1 MGLTSY
7 IKASVSWQRIG
18 CAKAAVPWSGGHIP
32 VPVSLSGGMTFWC
45 SHPYSRSMWSLPYS
59 SRARGP
65 ALQPAQALMFLLPE
79 THLWPMNRMQLFSNS
94 EGPPWSANAPCVG
107 AMWPPQQCEFLPLG
121 ELLSVCRALLH
132 AQPDLLKSS
141 LEFLIATH
149 LPTHAQMKVLLCV
162 GKVRSTSHRYQQ
174 ASRPMIALQRLF
186 HLSVCHLLYS
196 RSYLNNVKSS
206 FLETF
211 LPVALA
217 PSISLAGGEPMQP
230 GGLLVYFQLSRVL
243 REEDMNIAE
252 DDIANYYCSL
262 TFLNC

>member
-1 MGLTSY
+1 MVWRTHSCSCQFKRRNDLPVFSSLLQKHVKLAKQQQGSWPSLA
-7 IKASVSWQRIG
+7 AS
-18 CAKAAVPWSGGHIP
+18 P
-32 VPVSLSGGMTFWC
+32 L
-45 SHPYSRSMWSLPYS
+45 L
-59 SRARGP
+59 
-65 ALQPAQALMFLLPE
+65 FLLPG
-79 THLWPMNRMQLFSNS
+79 THLWPMNCVQLFSNS
-94 EGPPWSANAPCVG
+94 DGPPWSANAPCVG
-107 AMWPPQQCEFLPLG
+107 VMWPPQQCEFLPLG

-149 LPTHAQMKVLLCV
+149 LPTHAQTKVLLCV

-174 ASRPMIALQRLF
+174 QPMSAWASRPTIALQRLF

-217 PSISLAGGEPMQP
+217 PSVCLAGGEPVQP